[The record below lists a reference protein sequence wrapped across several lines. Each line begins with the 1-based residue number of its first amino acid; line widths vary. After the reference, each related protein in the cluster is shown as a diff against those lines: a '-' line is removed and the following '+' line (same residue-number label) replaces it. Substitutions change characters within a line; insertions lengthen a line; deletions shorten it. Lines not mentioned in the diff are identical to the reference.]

1 MCQRLLLLTLRLVL
15 LLRYFGPRLLGP
27 QFPMRLTWVVLAWFN
42 LPRWQADAVA
52 FAKRKAIGLRLL
64 CVARTGLIVKAIY
77 KSSTGLRRGVASR
90 NAGICLLSRFRLPPE
105 SGIAPK
111 EGGGACR

>member
-1 MCQRLLLLTLRLVL
+1 
-15 LLRYFGPRLLGP
+15 
-27 QFPMRLTWVVLAWFN
+27 MRLTWVVLAWFN

-64 CVARTGLIVKAIY
+64 CVARMGLIVKA
-77 KSSTGLRRGVASR
+77 
-90 NAGICLLSRFRLPPE
+90 FRLQPE

-111 EGGGACR
+111 EDGGACH